1 MHEHFCP
8 TETAGDGTCVF
19 FVLLQNDMTIEIY
32 GHAANVSNNVFRWQQ
47 HAHREKIDSLK
58 WGGGFPSFIQL
69 INVTF
74 KFRNISFLKLLLV
87 YRYFV

>member
-1 MHEHFCP
+1 MSMSMSIQMHEHFCP

-19 FVLLQNDMTIEIY
+19 FVLLQNDITIEIY

-58 WGGGFPSFIQL
+58 WDGGFPSFIQL
-69 INVTF
+69 N
-74 KFRNISFLKLLLV
+74 
-87 YRYFV
+87 